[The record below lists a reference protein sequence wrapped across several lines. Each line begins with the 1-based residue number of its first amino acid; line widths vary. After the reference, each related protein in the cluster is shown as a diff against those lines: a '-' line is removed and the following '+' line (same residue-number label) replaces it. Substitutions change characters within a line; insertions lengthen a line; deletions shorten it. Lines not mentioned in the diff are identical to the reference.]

1 MISVIIISKNRHH
14 LLRHLLKS
22 LEEQTFN
29 DFEVIIIDNYSN
41 EETVNY
47 VKSITSDK
55 FNVKKIFLPEE
66 KTIAYCRNE
75 SFRGKYL
82 DENSKYV
89 MFIDDDDCISRDT
102 LSWFYK
108 RAVSTNAEIII
119 SNFVSV
125 FSKNGSC
132 EELISKMSFSEVFF
146 KLLRNFWMYV
156 MGHLLFYKHFRSM
169 MIHLRYSVMH
179 SILIKREVFNN
190 YAFDNSIIYG
200 EDNHFRFNVFT
211 TAKKIKYY
219 PLFFVPYRKHGTNT
233 QNDTYF
239 QKKVHKLNS
248 LDFLDR
254 NSYPNVLKYLFLYK
268 GQLKLKSKALL
279 SPQEKSFIDSVNL
292 IRKEISFFE
301 KAKVNIYMFPSSL
314 KNHLKINEKV

>member
-1 MISVIIISKNRHH
+1 MISVIIISKNRQH
-14 LLRHLLKS
+14 LLSHLLKS

-29 DFEVIIIDNYSN
+29 NFEVIIIDNYSN
-41 EETVNY
+41 EKTADY
-47 VKSITSDK
+47 VKNITSDK

-66 KTIAYCRNE
+66 MTISYCRNE

-82 DENSKYV
+82 DDNSKYV

-108 RAVSTNAEIII
+108 KAVSTNAEIVI
-119 SNFVSV
+119 SNFISV
-125 FSKNGSC
+125 FSKDSSC
-132 EELISKMSFSEVFF
+132 QELISKMSFAEIFF
-146 KLLRNFWMYV
+146 KLLRNFWMYT
-156 MGHLLFYKHFRSM
+156 MGHLLFYKHFRSL

-179 SILIKREVFNN
+179 SILTKREVFDN
-190 YAFDNSIIYG
+190 YTFDNSIIYG

-233 QNDTYF
+233 QNDIYF
-239 QKKVHKLNS
+239 QDKVHMLNS

-254 NSYPNVLKYLFLYK
+254 NNYSNVLKYLFLYK
-268 GQLKLKSKALL
+268 RKLKLRSKTSL
-279 SPQEKSFIDSVNL
+279 SPQEESFLSAVNL
-292 IRKEISFFE
+292 IRKEINFFG
-301 KAKVNIYMFPSSL
+301 KVRVNVYMLPSIL
-314 KNHLKINEKV
+314 KNYLKIND